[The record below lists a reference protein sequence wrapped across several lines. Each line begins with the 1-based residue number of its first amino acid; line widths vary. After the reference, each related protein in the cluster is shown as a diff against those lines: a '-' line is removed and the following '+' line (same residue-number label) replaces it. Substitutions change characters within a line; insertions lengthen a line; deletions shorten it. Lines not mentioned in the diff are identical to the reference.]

1 MKRSIGRRTWSGWA
15 ARGSVALA
23 LILAG
28 ATATQDC
35 RAQAVT
41 PHEALE
47 DAKLYFTAP
56 VRWDARDWLA
66 FGGSLAA
73 VAVAHEFDDDVRDHF
88 VGGRAD
94 QGLGKGDSH
103 GADDALP
110 AAALVAGTWV
120 LAGITHDRGGYRELG
135 SMLEAAGL
143 SVVTAELLKLSLGRQ
158 RPNETA
164 DPDQWFKSGNSFP
177 SSHATAAFAIGTV
190 FAESGDDRYRWLRRV
205 VGYGVAGGTAWLR
218 LDHNAHWT
226 SDVIAGAAL
235 GVSTAR
241 FTLRRRTGQSTDA
254 TTMITP
260 LEGGLL
266 LTYTRPLR

>member
-1 MKRSIGRRTWSGWA
+1 MKRLSGSQRWSVW
-15 ARGSVALA
+15 ARGWSIALA
-23 LILAG
+23 CIIGGAGLAR
-28 ATATQDC
+28 DC

-41 PHEALE
+41 PREALE

-56 VRWDARDWLA
+56 VRWDAQDWLA

-88 VGGRAD
+88 VGGRVD
-94 QGLGKGDSH
+94 QGLGKSDSH

-110 AAALVAGTWV
+110 AAVLVAGTWA
-120 LAGITHDRGGYRELG
+120 LAGLTHDRGGYRELG

-143 SVVTAELLKLSLGRQ
+143 SVVTAEVMKLALGRE
-158 RPNETA
+158 RPNETM
-164 DPDQWFKSGNSFP
+164 DPDRWFKSGNSFP

-190 FAESGDDRYRWLRRV
+190 FAESGDDHYRWLRRV
-205 VGYGVAGGTAWLR
+205 IGYGVAGGTAWLR

-241 FTLRRRTGQSTDA
+241 FTLQRRAGKATDA

-260 LEGGLL
+260 LDGGLL
-266 LTYTRPLR
+266 LTYSRPLR